1 MFSSVLDLSHC
12 TSEDEKYEVLYR
24 VFHRDFI
31 QNKTYL
37 PNAIYVN
44 PTSQGVQNGKEK
56 IFWHIVTCK
65 NRVTRIREYDENRA
79 ERIEW
84 VKRMIANHN
93 DVEVK
98 SFYYYEDN
106 RKIRFYLWAYN
117 HDFLVIL
124 QKLGATESYLVTSF
138 YIDRIGKKE
147 VTQRK
152 YDEYIAKSDV
162 RLNGCEWF

>member
-1 MFSSVLDLSHC
+1 MFSSVLDLSYC

-24 VFHRDFI
+24 VFHRDFV

-37 PNAIYVN
+37 PNAIYLN
-44 PTSQGVQNGKEK
+44 PTCQGIQDGKEK

-65 NRVTRIREYDENRA
+65 NRGTRTREYDEKRA

-84 VKRMIANHN
+84 VKRMIDNHN

-152 YDEYIAKSDV
+152 YDEYVAKSDV

>member
-12 TSEDEKYEVLYR
+12 ISEDEKYEELYR
-24 VFHRDFI
+24 VFYMDFV

-44 PTSQGVQNGKEK
+44 PTCQGLQNGKEK
-56 IFWHIVTCK
+56 IFWHIVTRK
-65 NRVTRIREYDENRA
+65 NMSTRTREYDEKRA

-84 VKRMIANHN
+84 VKRMIVNHHH
-93 DVEVK
+93 VEVK
-98 SFYYYEDN
+98 SFYYCEDN
-106 RKIRFYLWAYN
+106 RKIRFYLWAHNY
-117 HDFLVIL
+117 DFLVIL

-147 VTQRK
+147 ATQRK
-152 YDEYIAKSDV
+152 YNKYIAKSDV